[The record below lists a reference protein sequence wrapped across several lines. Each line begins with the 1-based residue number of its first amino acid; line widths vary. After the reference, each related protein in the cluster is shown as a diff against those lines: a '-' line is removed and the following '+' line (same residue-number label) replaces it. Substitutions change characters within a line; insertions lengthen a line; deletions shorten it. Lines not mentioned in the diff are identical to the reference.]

1 MAEFRPIALCNVAY
15 KIISKILVNRLKR
28 HLSALISEN
37 QAAFIPGR
45 MISDNII
52 IAHEVFH
59 SLKVRKR
66 QAKSYMAVKTDI
78 TKAYDRLEW
87 KFLEETMRKMGFH
100 DKWVNW
106 IMECISS
113 VTFSVLINGS
123 PEGLITPERG
133 IRQGDPLSPY
143 LFILCAEVL
152 SHMMNQA
159 QATRSLIGV
168 KISNQEPTINHL
180 LFADDSLFFS
190 LANTKTGRAL
200 KKILELY
207 EEVSGQAI
215 NLNKSTITFGS
226 KVSPSVKTHMRNLL
240 GIHNDGGMG
249 KYLGLPEQ
257 FGSKKSEMFAYI
269 VDKVQK
275 VTQGWHQRYLSHGGK
290 EVLLKEIVLAMPIY
304 TMNVFR
310 LTKEICDEING
321 ILARF
326 WWSAGNNKGVHWFS
340 WNRMSKPK
348 REGGLG
354 FRDLANF
361 NQALLGKQVWRIM
374 HNPTCLMARIMK
386 ARYFPDENILTAVQ
400 KRKALYAWKS
410 LLHGRDLIKRV
421 MRVLIGNGT
430 TVNTW
435 TDPWVPSHPPRPSR
449 SNGNGYFFNTVDQ
462 LLNENGSGWSEEK
475 LRQIF
480 IDEDV
485 TTILEIKV
493 SSKAD
498 MDLLGWHYNDDGIY
512 TVKSG
517 YWLSTHL
524 PEMPTVQPIPG
535 DVLLKQKIWK
545 LQVPSKIHHF
555 LWKVLSSSL
564 ATGSNLKSRHILN
577 EDQCQRCCQAEETE
591 NTHFL

>member
-168 KISNQEPTINHL
+168 KISNQEPAINHL
-180 LFADDSLFFS
+180 LFADDSLFLS

-304 TMNVFR
+304 TKCIS
-310 LTKEICDEING
+310 T
-321 ILARF
+321 
-326 WWSAGNNKGVHWFS
+326 NKG
-340 WNRMSKPK
+340 
-348 REGGLG
+348 
-354 FRDLANF
+354 DL
-361 NQALLGKQVWRIM
+361 
-374 HNPTCLMARIMK
+374 
-386 ARYFPDENILTAVQ
+386 
-400 KRKALYAWKS
+400 
-410 LLHGRDLIKRV
+410 
-421 MRVLIGNGT
+421 
-430 TVNTW
+430 
-435 TDPWVPSHPPRPSR
+435 
-449 SNGNGYFFNTVDQ
+449 
-462 LLNENGSGWSEEK
+462 
-475 LRQIF
+475 
-480 IDEDV
+480 
-485 TTILEIKV
+485 
-493 SSKAD
+493 
-498 MDLLGWHYNDDGIY
+498 
-512 TVKSG
+512 
-517 YWLSTHL
+517 
-524 PEMPTVQPIPG
+524 
-535 DVLLKQKIWK
+535 
-545 LQVPSKIHHF
+545 
-555 LWKVLSSSL
+555 
-564 ATGSNLKSRHILN
+564 
-577 EDQCQRCCQAEETE
+577 
-591 NTHFL
+591 